1 MIVDNF
7 TTMPAP
13 ILATKS
19 RETPVTIRRLVVMRW
34 WLLAGEVVAVLGV
47 PSLLDL
53 PLPRWPMLAVVVL
66 QALAN
71 GLAARRLRGAESFG
85 DGELFVQL
93 VIDVAALSVLMFLS
107 GGAANPLI
115 SLLLPPAAIA
125 ALALPAR
132 LVAAVVG
139 LAILA
144 YSVLM
149 VVYLPLPIADAER
162 AARLHLAGMWFT
174 FVLSV
179 VMMAWF
185 VVRMTASIRQRDA
198 ELAAV
203 RERALRDERVVALGA
218 LAAGAAH
225 ELSTPL
231 ATMAIVA
238 GELEHDAS
246 LADAARAD
254 VALLKKQV
262 AACKGIISGLAERA
276 GAERLDNAG
285 AVRADRWLA
294 DIHARWL
301 ELRPRAVSELRLADP
316 ATAPSVIVDA
326 TLEQGLLNLFNNAA
340 NTGSAVSVSADWDRH
355 GLTIE
360 VRDHGPGF
368 PPQVLAQAGRAPFP
382 VHAGGSGVGLFL
394 VHGAVA
400 RLGGQLT
407 LLNDGGGV
415 ARIHL
420 PATVGTP

>member
-1 MIVDNF
+1 M
-7 TTMPAP
+7 
-13 ILATKS
+13 S
-19 RETPVTIRRLVVMRW
+19 QETPVTLRRLVVLRW
-34 WLLAGEVVAVLGV
+34 WLLVGEVAAILAV
-47 PSLLDL
+47 PPLLDI
-53 PLPRWPMLAVVVL
+53 PLPRWPMLVVVGL
-66 QALAN
+66 QTLAN
-71 GLAARRLRGAESFG
+71 GLAARRVNRGAAFG

-93 VIDVAALSVLMFLS
+93 VLDVVALSVLMFLS

-125 ALALPAR
+125 ALALPGR
-132 LVAAVVG
+132 LVALVAG
-139 LAILA
+139 LAIVA
-144 YSVLM
+144 YSLLM
-149 VVYLPLPIADAER
+149 AVYLPLPIADAER

-185 VVRMTASIRQRDA
+185 VARMTASIRQRDA

-246 LADAARAD
+246 LGEAARGD

-262 AACKGIISGLAERA
+262 ASCKEIISGLAERA
-276 GAERLDNAG
+276 GAERLDSAG
-285 AVRADRWLA
+285 SVAVDRWLA
-294 DIHARWL
+294 DIHTRWL
-301 ELRPRAVSELRLADP
+301 ALRPRVVSELRLVGLAP
-316 ATAPSVIVDA
+316 APTVIVDA

-340 NTGSAVSVSADWDRH
+340 DTGSAVRVIADWDSRN
-355 GLTIE
+355 LTIE
-360 VRDHGPGF
+360 VRDSGPGF
-368 PPQVLAQAGRAPFP
+368 PPPVLVQAGRAPFP
-382 VHAGGSGVGLFL
+382 VHAGGTGIGLFL
-394 VHGAVA
+394 AHGAVA

-407 LLNDGGGV
+407 LHNEGGGI
-415 ARIHL
+415 ARIRL
-420 PATVGTP
+420 PANVANPLARAP

>member
-1 MIVDNF
+1 M
-7 TTMPAP
+7 
-13 ILATKS
+13 S
-19 RETPVTIRRLVVMRW
+19 QETPVTLRRLVVLRW
-34 WLLAGEVVAVLGV
+34 WLLVGEVVAILAV
-47 PSLLDL
+47 PPLLDI
-53 PLPRWPMLAVVVL
+53 PLPRWPMLVVVGL
-66 QALAN
+66 QTLAN
-71 GLAARRLRGAESFG
+71 GLAARRVNRGAAFG

-93 VIDVAALSVLMFLS
+93 VLDVVALSVLMFLS

-125 ALALPAR
+125 ALALPGR
-132 LVAAVVG
+132 LVALVAG

-144 YSVLM
+144 YSLLM
-149 VVYLPLPIADAER
+149 AVYLPLPIADAER

-185 VVRMTASIRQRDA
+185 VARMTASIRQRDA

-246 LADAARAD
+246 LGEAARGD

-262 AACKGIISGLAERA
+262 AACKEIISGLAERA
-276 GAERLDNAG
+276 GAERLDSAG
-285 AVRADRWLA
+285 SVAVDRWLA
-294 DIHARWL
+294 DIHTRWL
-301 ELRPRAVSELRLADP
+301 ALRPRVVSELRLVGLAP
-316 ATAPSVIVDA
+316 APTVIVDA

-340 NTGSAVSVSADWDRH
+340 DTGSAVSVVADWDSRT
-355 GLTIE
+355 LTIE
-360 VRDHGPGF
+360 VRDSGPGF
-368 PPQVLAQAGRAPFP
+368 PPPVLAQAGRAPFP
-382 VHAGGSGVGLFL
+382 VHAGGTGIGLFL
-394 VHGAVA
+394 AHGAVA

-407 LLNDGGGV
+407 LHNDGGGI
-415 ARIHL
+415 ARIRL
-420 PATVGTP
+420 PANTANPLARAP